1 MTIVKTFD
9 TFIQTGY
16 DATIVLICLSL
27 LDTILAIAWRIKK
40 GRGLTSRSMLGG
52 LWQNIGTS
60 LIPFLLQVFASLD
73 KKPNALL
80 FHTMILIV
88 AGFVA
93 LALCQSI
100 AANAILAGVHIPRK
114 LGKFLHDYLDDE
126 IELKKNGGNR
136 K

>member
-1 MTIVKTFD
+1 MAIVKTFD
-9 TFIQTGY
+9 EFIQTGY

-27 LDTILAIAWRIKK
+27 LDTILAIAWRIKA
-40 GRGLTSRSMLGG
+40 GRGLTSRRMLGG

-60 LIPFLLQVFASLD
+60 LIPFLLQVFACMD

-80 FHTMILIV
+80 FHFMILIV

-126 IELKKNGGNR
+126 IELKKNGGKR

>member
-9 TFIQTGY
+9 EFIQTGY

-27 LDTILAIAWRIKK
+27 LDTILAIAWRIKA
-40 GRGLTSRSMLGG
+40 GRGLTSRRMLGG

-60 LIPFLLQVFASLD
+60 LIPFLLQVFACMD

-80 FHTMILIV
+80 FHFMILIV

-126 IELKKNGGNR
+126 IALKKNGGNR

>member
-9 TFIQTGY
+9 EFIQTGY

-27 LDTILAIAWRIKK
+27 LDTILAIAWRIKA
-40 GRGLTSRSMLGG
+40 GRGLTSRRMLGG

-60 LIPFLLQVFASLD
+60 LIPFLLQVFACMD

-80 FHTMILIV
+80 FHFMILIV

-126 IELKKNGGNR
+126 IELKKNGGKR

>member
-1 MTIVKTFD
+1 MAIVKTFD
-9 TFIQTGY
+9 EFIQTGY

-27 LDTILAIAWRIKK
+27 LDTILAIAWRIKA
-40 GRGLTSRSMLGG
+40 GRGLTSRRMLGG

-60 LIPFLLQVFASLD
+60 LIPFLLQVFACMD
-73 KKPNALL
+73 KKSNALL
-80 FHTMILIV
+80 FHFMILIV

-126 IELKKNGGNR
+126 IELKKNGGKR

>member
-9 TFIQTGY
+9 EFIQTGY
-16 DATIVLICLSL
+16 DATMVLICLSL
-27 LDTILAIAWRIKK
+27 LDTILAIAWRIKA
-40 GRGLTSRSMLGG
+40 GRGLTSRRMLGG

-60 LIPFLLQVFASLD
+60 LIPFLLQVFACMD

-80 FHTMILIV
+80 FHFMILIV

-126 IELKKNGGNR
+126 IELKKNGGKR

>member
-9 TFIQTGY
+9 EFIQTGY

-27 LDTILAIAWRIKK
+27 LDTILAIAWRIKA
-40 GRGLTSRSMLGG
+40 GRGLTSRRMLGG

-60 LIPFLLQVFASLD
+60 LIPFLLQVFACMD

-80 FHTMILIV
+80 FHFMILIV

-126 IELKKNGGNR
+126 IELK
-136 K
+136 